1 MPANTANKTK
11 TQSTIE
17 ERAAATL
24 KRLEEKDPGLKQMLK
39 KAYAYAVFPSVG
51 KASLV
56 VGGSYG
62 HGAVYE
68 RGKFIGH
75 ATISQF
81 TAGVQIGGDT
91 FTEVL
96 VFQNQGALERLKHG
110 RMAFAANA
118 SAVLVKAGA
127 AAAKGFSNGVAAYT
141 YASGGML
148 LEIAIGG
155 QKFKFK
161 PAGEEDEQQSKS
173 GGRNGA
179 GAKGKAAASSE
190 QDEGEAE
197 GDEAQDDEESG
208 GLLGRAMG
216 GVRSALGGAAE
227 GVKSAASRVTET
239 AKAHPV
245 AATVV
250 ATTVAAGA
258 ALLIV
263 RAVRGTG
270 SSSGQGEEGE
280 DAGYEDEGNEDE
292 NQQASSQAE
301 DEGGEEEG
309 QDQGEEAGQEDEQDD
324 RNDTLNQLRNRRRR
338 SRAQLGGCS
347 CS

>member
-1 MPANTANKTK
+1 MPASTAKTASK
-11 TQSTIE
+11 TTID

-24 KRLEEKDPGLKQMLK
+24 KRLEEKDRGLKQMLK

-68 RGKFIGH
+68 GGKFIGH

-96 VFQNQGALERLKHG
+96 VFQNKEALERLKHG
-110 RMAFAANA
+110 KMAFAANA

-148 LEIAIGG
+148 LEVAIGG

-161 PAGEEDEQQSKS
+161 PAGEEDEQQSGS
-173 GGRNGA
+173 GRNK
-179 GAKGKAAASSE
+179 GAKGKAAASGGQE
-190 QDEGEAE
+190 EGESE
-197 GDEAQDDEESG
+197 GDEGQDDEESDS
-208 GLLGRAMG
+208 LLGRAMG
-216 GVRSALGGAAE
+216 GVRSALGGAAD

-250 ATTVAAGA
+250 ASTVAAGA

-263 RAVRGTG
+263 RAVRGSGASADQG
-270 SSSGQGEEGE
+270 SEDEAGYDDKGQGE
-280 DAGYEDEGNEDE
+280 YE
-292 NQQASSQAE
+292 NQARSQAE
-301 DEGGEEEG
+301 DEGGEEED
-309 QDQGEEAGQEDEQDD
+309 QDQGDEGGQEEGEEEGQ
-324 RNDTLNQLRNRRRR
+324 NDTLNQLRDRRRR
-338 SRAQLGGCS
+338 SRA
-347 CS
+347 